1 MAARSKKTTY
11 KNKGKKKQSKQNPLA
26 KDILLLGIVVFGILC
41 LLSVFHAC
49 GILGEYLSALLFG
62 LFGALAYIFP
72 VYMVVAC
79 GLYIAN
85 PKNQMLR
92 RKIWL
97 SLGFYWSLCGAFQW
111 VVNYGIFTVCVQP
124 LRAAVALWAAF
135 CLLNWQ
141 KESDE
146 PVQPSLFWQHFY
158 CLPC

>member
-85 PKNQMLR
+85 PKN
-92 RKIWL
+92 
-97 SLGFYWSLCGAFQW
+97 SCG
-111 VVNYGIFTVCVQP
+111 
-124 LRAAVALWAAF
+124 
-135 CLLNWQ
+135 
-141 KESDE
+141 
-146 PVQPSLFWQHFY
+146 
-158 CLPC
+158 

>member
-111 VVNYGIFTVCVQP
+111 VVNYDVSEVWDIYSVCAATQGGGGFMGGLLSFELAKGI
-124 LRAAVALWAAF
+124 
-135 CLLNWQ
+135 
-141 KESDE
+141 ESE
-146 PVQPSLFWQHFY
+146 P
-158 CLPC
+158 